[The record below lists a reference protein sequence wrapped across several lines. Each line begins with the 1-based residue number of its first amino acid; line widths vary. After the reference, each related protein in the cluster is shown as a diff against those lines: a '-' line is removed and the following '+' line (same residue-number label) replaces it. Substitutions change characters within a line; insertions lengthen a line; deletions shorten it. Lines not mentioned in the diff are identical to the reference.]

1 MINLD
6 DDQQVLLLAVA
17 FTLLAIGSAIGAVF
31 LWRRWQ
37 LRRGLRRRE
46 ASITIVALAHV
57 RNMLVAD
64 GNGGQLHLDWLLLTT
79 RGLLLLDVRDLSG
92 NVFGS
97 QHMEHWTVMRGAGR
111 NTFPNPLPALL
122 DRVAVLSRMVPQLSV
137 TGRVVFTE
145 GARFPKGVPVHCLRL
160 GSLPAEFPVVDPG
173 AAAALASAMAPQWQ
187 HLLSQLTPDTA
198 ELKPL

>member
-1 MINLD
+1 MTGLD
-6 DDQQVLLLAVA
+6 DDQQALLLAVA
-17 FTLLAIGSAIGAVF
+17 FFLVAIGSAIGAVV

-37 LRRGLRRRE
+37 ARRRLQRRE
-46 ASITIVALAHV
+46 TDITRVALAHV

-79 RGLLLLDVRDLSG
+79 RGLLLLEVRDVSG

-97 QHMEHWTVMRGAGR
+97 EHMEHWTVMRGAGR

-122 DRVAVLSRMVPQLSV
+122 DRVAVLSRLVPQLGV

-160 GSLPAEFPVVDPG
+160 DSLPAEFPVVDPG
-173 AAAALASAMAPQWQ
+173 AAASLISSMSPAWER
-187 HLLSQLTPDTA
+187 LLSQLTPDTV

>member
-1 MINLD
+1 MLTGLD
-6 DDQQVLLLAVA
+6 DDQQTLLLATVFA
-17 FTLLAIGSAIGAVF
+17 LLAIGSAIGAVA

-37 LRRGLRRRE
+37 VRRRLRRRE
-46 ASITIVALAHV
+46 ASITLVALAHV

-64 GNGGQLHLDWLLLTT
+64 GNGGQLHLTT
-79 RGLLLLDVRDLSG
+79 RGLLLLDVRDVTG

-97 QHMEHWTVMRGAGR
+97 EHMEHWTVMRGARR

-122 DRVAVLSRMVPQLSV
+122 DRVAVLSRLVPQLGV

-160 GSLPAEFPVVDPG
+160 DSLPAEFPVVDPG
-173 AAAALASAMAPQWQ
+173 AAASLTSSMSPAWER
-187 HLLSQLTPDTA
+187 LLSQLTPDTV
-198 ELKPL
+198 ELRPL

>member
-1 MINLD
+1 MTGLD
-6 DDQQVLLLAVA
+6 DDQQTLLLAVA
-17 FTLLAIGSAIGAVF
+17 FVLLAIGSAIGAVF

-37 LRRGLRRRE
+37 VRRRLRRRE
-46 ASITIVALAHV
+46 ASITLVALAHV

-79 RGLLLLDVRDLSG
+79 RGLLLLDVRDVTG

-97 QHMEHWTVMRGAGR
+97 EHMEHWTVMRGAGR

-122 DRVAVLSRMVPQLSV
+122 DRVAVLSRLVPQMGV
-137 TGRVVFTE
+137 AGRVVFTE

-160 GSLPAEFPVVDPG
+160 DSLPAEFPVVDPG
-173 AAAALASAMAPQWQ
+173 AAAALTSSMSPAWAR
-187 HLLSQLTPDTA
+187 LLAQLTPDTV
-198 ELKPL
+198 EIKPL

>member
-1 MINLD
+1 MTGLD
-6 DDQQVLLLAVA
+6 DDQQTLLLAAAFFLVA
-17 FTLLAIGSAIGAVF
+17 FGSAFGAVV

-37 LRRGLRRRE
+37 LRRRLQRRE
-46 ASITIVALAHV
+46 ADITRVALAQV

-79 RGLLLLDVRDLSG
+79 RGLLLLEVRDVSG

-97 QHMEHWTVMRGAGR
+97 EHMEHWTVMRGAGR

-122 DRVAVLSRMVPQLSV
+122 DRVAVLSRLVPQLGV

-160 GSLPAEFPVVDPG
+160 DSLPAEFPVVDPG
-173 AAAALASAMAPQWQ
+173 AAASLTSSMSPAWER
-187 HLLSQLTPDTA
+187 LLSQLTPDTV

>member
-1 MINLD
+1 MTGLD
-6 DDQQVLLLAVA
+6 DDQQTLLLAVVFA
-17 FTLLAIGSAIGAVF
+17 LLAIGSAIGAVA

-37 LRRGLRRRE
+37 LRRRLQRRE
-46 ASITIVALAHV
+46 ASITLVALAHV

-79 RGLLLLDVRDLSG
+79 RGLLLLDVRDVTG

-97 QHMEHWTVMRGAGR
+97 EHMEHWTVMRGAGR
-111 NTFPNPLPALL
+111 NTFPNPLPTLL
-122 DRVAVLSRMVPQLSV
+122 DRVAVLSRLVPQLGV

-160 GSLPAEFPVVDPG
+160 DSLPAEFPVVDPG
-173 AAAALASAMAPQWQ
+173 AAAALASAMSPPWER
-187 HLLSQLTPDTA
+187 LLSQLTPNTA